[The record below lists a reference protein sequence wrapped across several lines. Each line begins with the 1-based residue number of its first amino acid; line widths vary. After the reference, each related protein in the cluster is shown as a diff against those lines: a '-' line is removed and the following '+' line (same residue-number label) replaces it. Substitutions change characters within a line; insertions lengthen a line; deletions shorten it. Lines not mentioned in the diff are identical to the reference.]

1 MTWLRTDDGFPEHP
15 KCDALAAHFGDD
27 WATLNLAFALWHHMG
42 CDCASRRTD
51 GAFDSARAYRVM
63 RAPREV
69 VDKALAGLVKVR
81 LLERKRDGFLFHDWA
96 EYQPTKAQLDAERAQ
111 KTARQARW
119 RAGKAGEVDAAE
131 TPPKTAGRRRVD
143 GAVDASTSRLGD
155 GAVEGAPSR
164 PDPSRPD
171 REEGS
176 APAREASPAT
186 PSPRRQRRE
195 PVETPWLDALNRATK
210 SHAILGGAPSLMAE
224 CEDVLSRIAPSDEVL
239 AAMGHAFGDT
249 SKWWPG
255 SKHPRKPTLND
266 LAGFNAGDGHP
277 WRALTALVAHAQG
290 LVERRGA
297 ADALP
302 PPPPPRREPSPEE
315 IADPR
320 DYRPAAFRDRLAAT
334 GAKPDA

>member
-81 LLERKRDGFLFHDWA
+81 LLERKRDGFLFHDWV

-131 TPPKTAGRRRVD
+131 TQPKTAGRRRVD

-176 APAREASPAT
+176 APARAEPTPSAHGPATTPTGRSLLDAFRDAAGSRATLVGNMSEERGLARMLDRLAPSTAEVQAMADALGSPA
-186 PSPRRQRRE
+186 
-195 PVETPWLDALNRATK
+195 A
-210 SHAILGGAPSLMAE
+210 
-224 CEDVLSRIAPSDEVL
+224 
-239 AAMGHAFGDT
+239 
-249 SKWWPG
+249 WWPPG
-255 SKHPRKPTLND
+255 KRAAPKHVTLRD
-266 LAGFNAGDGHP
+266 LAGWKEADGEPGWAPLSALIAHV
-277 WRALTALVAHAQG
+277 RAKAASDAARVSPSG
-290 LVERRGA
+290 LPEWKPTPVKIPGLKSTVKGA
-297 ADALP
+297 
-302 PPPPPRREPSPEE
+302 
-315 IADPR
+315 
-320 DYRPAAFRDRLAAT
+320 
-334 GAKPDA
+334 